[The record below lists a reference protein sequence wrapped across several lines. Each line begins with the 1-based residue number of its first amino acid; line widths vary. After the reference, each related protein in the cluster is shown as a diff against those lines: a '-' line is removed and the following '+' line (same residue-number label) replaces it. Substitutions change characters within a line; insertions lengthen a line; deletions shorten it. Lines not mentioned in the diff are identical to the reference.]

1 MGIELSPA
9 SSAGPPEATAPAK
22 APRTNEPAVS
32 EWTSILGF
40 MFQIEQPVEGESDA
54 SVNSDI
60 QTSSNIFSSPEGAH
74 FWAGFLAHA
83 SVVVSGETAET
94 TESSEAETVAS
105 TGDVHGNKI
114 EEQTLATGEG
124 LELSAADWTI
134 LSTAI
139 PMPQQYAPPVASNSS
154 TVAPEHAAAASP
166 SSSSQTQIAEGAPV
180 AHMPSGPVDVEA
192 VFQLQMTAPVSTN
205 LDTSHQLP
213 MEETMATLEPEFSS
227 GQATMPE
234 QRALEGPGDHPDGR
248 ANSSN
253 SESDHPGRD
262 DDPRGNGGDPAPENQ
277 HSATTRE
284 QPFFAERG
292 HTSIPNNSHTLLNGS
307 QSTAESISPK
317 EFRQSIEESLNSAIS
332 EKRASPLQF
341 QLRISP
347 DDFGTQTVGN
357 GGEVRLNLLQ
367 RGDEILMKIQG
378 GGEPLVV
385 RAESEWEGLV
395 ERLKPHGLEAAST
408 TFSREGGRRDS
419 EPWTPS
425 LPEQAMPDSA
435 ANPGDEQRRFN
446 QEQQQHQQRK
456 QRQRFSTKS
465 GPDTTPFLLD
475 YRPLSPH

>member
-1 MGIELSPA
+1 M
-9 SSAGPPEATAPAK
+9 APAK

-40 MFQIEQPVEGESDA
+40 MFQIEQPVEGEPEA
-54 SVNSDI
+54 SINSDI
-60 QTSSNIFSSPEGAH
+60 QTPRNSFSSPEGAH

-83 SVVVSGETAET
+83 SVVLSGETAET

-114 EEQTLATGEG
+114 EEQTPATGEG

-139 PMPQQYAPPVASNSS
+139 PIPQQYAPPVASNSS

-166 SSSSQTQIAEGAPV
+166 APSSQTQIAEGAPV

-192 VFQLQMTAPVSTN
+192 VFQLQVPAPVAI
-205 LDTSHQLP
+205 
-213 MEETMATLEPEFSS
+213 EETMAILGPEFSS
-227 GQATMPE
+227 VQATMPE
-234 QRALEGPGDHPDGR
+234 QQVLEGLGEHPDSLTNSSNADSDHPD
-248 ANSSN
+248 
-253 SESDHPGRD
+253 RD
-262 DDPRGNGGDPAPENQ
+262 DAPKGNGSDPAPEDQ
-277 HSATTRE
+277 HSATPRE

-292 HTSIPNNSHTLLNGS
+292 QTSIPNNSHTVLDGS
-307 QSTAESISPK
+307 QSKAESISPK
-317 EFRQSIEESLNSAIS
+317 EFRQAIEESLNSAIP

-347 DDFGTQTVGN
+347 DDFGTQATGN

-378 GGEPLVV
+378 GGEPLAVP
-385 RAESEWEGLV
+385 AESEWEGLV
-395 ERLKPHGLEAAST
+395 ERLKPHGLEAVST
-408 TFSREGGRRDS
+408 TFSREGGWRDG
-419 EPWTPS
+419 ETWTPS

-465 GPDTTPFLLD
+465 GPDKTPFLLD